1 MLSSIIGAVRRL
13 LRASDFMLWYVI
25 FLIITFAFGFMYGHG
40 IKPDEEPEQE
50 TAIDFFKLCEIIEDM
65 NGTKNKL
72 KQVDRLLLDLQLADE
87 NGQEIS
93 LSWVDNS
100 KSDNHYSVI
109 INNDNNCFAEEIR
122 KEQARLRS
130 HLLDCADE
138 IERLRSPLN
147 GE

>member
-1 MLSSIIGAVRRL
+1 
-13 LRASDFMLWYVI
+13 
-25 FLIITFAFGFMYGHG
+25 MYGHG